1 VKYLIAVLLLFLF
14 SACTNKTE
22 VITKSTFVCV
32 ELLKVELSNEVKIR
46 VYKSDLALFIA
57 RKEEL
62 KTAISFYENQID
74 RYNLLCKEMTDEN
87 IK

>member
-1 VKYLIAVLLLFLF
+1 MKYLIAVLLLFLF
-14 SACTNKTE
+14 NGCTTKTE
-22 VITKSTFVCV
+22 VVEKPTFVCV

-46 VYKSDLALFIA
+46 VYKNDLALFTV
-57 RKEEL
+57 RKYEL

-74 RYNLLCKEMTDEN
+74 RYNLLCKELTNEN